1 MSRELPMYRGWSNSN
16 DKSTTGKRTTNRGRN
31 YPNVPVL
38 HARLVIDG
46 GDEPQSNVT
55 VKRNSKATA
64 MQSPNLRLVFQ
75 PPLDSDKILSKT
87 EKRTSGHDRTHNL
100 TFQAPLEPK
109 YTETSKKVVDSKKG
123 NHRVPVIAGQ
133 FHDAD
138 TDDTNN
144 NNIQTYMREMS
155 ITEKKKVG
163 NFHEDT
169 IISIEDLLSTIEKTM
184 PQTVMFYSIKVL
196 RGLCRGF
203 LGSALVYLLN
213 SEEGG
218 SLFVG
223 VDEDHRAP
231 GLRLTREDRDRV
243 RQLLD
248 SVCLDN
254 IHPAVGAKHV
264 DIEFIPVKTIKDTF
278 VIKITVT
285 MSEILRL
292 CNFRLRGLKTKGYE
306 DGIYK
311 LPGPSQLNSIS
322 ESAYFSA

>member
-1 MSRELPMYRGWSNSN
+1 M
-16 DKSTTGKRTTNRGRN
+16 
-31 YPNVPVL
+31 
-38 HARLVIDG
+38 
-46 GDEPQSNVT
+46 
-55 VKRNSKATA
+55 
-64 MQSPNLRLVFQ
+64 
-75 PPLDSDKILSKT
+75 
-87 EKRTSGHDRTHNL
+87 
-100 TFQAPLEPK
+100 
-109 YTETSKKVVDSKKG
+109 DSKKG
-123 NHRVPVIAGQ
+123 NHRVPVTAGQ

-144 NNIQTYMREMS
+144 NNIQTCMRDMS
-155 ITEKKKVG
+155 ITEKKKIE

-184 PQTVMFYSIKVL
+184 PQTVMFCSIKKL
-196 RGLCRGF
+196 RDLCRGF
-203 LGSALVYLLN
+203 LGSALVSLLN
-213 SEEGG
+213 SGDGG
-218 SLFVG
+218 SLLVG

-231 GLRLTREDRDRV
+231 GLRLSREDRDRV

-311 LPGPSQLNSIS
+311 LYGTGQLNSVS
-322 ESAYFSA
+322 ESVYFSA